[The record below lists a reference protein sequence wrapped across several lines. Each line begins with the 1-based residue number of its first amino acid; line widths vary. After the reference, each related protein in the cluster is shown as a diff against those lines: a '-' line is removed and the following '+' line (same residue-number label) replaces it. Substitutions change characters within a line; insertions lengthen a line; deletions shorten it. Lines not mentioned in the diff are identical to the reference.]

1 MPKEVSSA
9 EHTTAVRTDIKLTEE
24 SFLTDDFVRQL
35 MSVGEIDI
43 LIGLPT
49 HNNAK
54 TITASVAAVQDGI
67 LRWFPRERAAIINV
81 DGGSRDGTPEL
92 VLNAAIDDAGGRIFN
107 RQTLRTLPSISAKYG
122 NSVERGTAFRTILA
136 AADLLGAKAGV
147 VISPESTNIKPE
159 WLPALLS
166 PIYKEGCD
174 LVLPTYARHRFDGLL
189 ISNLLYPMTR
199 ALYGLRIREPYASE
213 FGFSGRLGSQF
224 LAQNSW
230 NDEAERAASEVRFST
245 AALTGGFRISQ
256 SFLGIKPHLERR
268 AADLVP
274 ALRQTIGVLFSA
286 MESTSSLWTSK
297 SGSEPVPTS
306 GAPQQFVLDPVRIN
320 RKRLGEMFRSGV
332 AELQSVF
339 QSILSPDTLAE
350 LQRVARSESDDFD
363 YSAELWVRTVYE
375 FAVAHHK
382 AVISRDHIIQ
392 ALAPLFRGRVLTFLI
407 ENRNGSAE
415 DVESSVENLCLE
427 FERLKPHLLELWK

>member
-54 TITASVAAVQDGI
+54 TISAFVAAVQDGI

-166 PIYKEGCD
+166 
-174 LVLPTYARHRFDGLL
+174 
-189 ISNLLYPMTR
+189 
-199 ALYGLRIREPYASE
+199 
-213 FGFSGRLGSQF
+213 
-224 LAQNSW
+224 
-230 NDEAERAASEVRFST
+230 
-245 AALTGGFRISQ
+245 
-256 SFLGIKPHLERR
+256 
-268 AADLVP
+268 
-274 ALRQTIGVLFSA
+274 
-286 MESTSSLWTSK
+286 
-297 SGSEPVPTS
+297 
-306 GAPQQFVLDPVRIN
+306 
-320 RKRLGEMFRSGV
+320 
-332 AELQSVF
+332 
-339 QSILSPDTLAE
+339 
-350 LQRVARSESDDFD
+350 
-363 YSAELWVRTVYE
+363 
-375 FAVAHHK
+375 
-382 AVISRDHIIQ
+382 
-392 ALAPLFRGRVLTFLI
+392 APLR
-407 ENRNGSAE
+407 
-415 DVESSVENLCLE
+415 LCS
-427 FERLKPHLLELWK
+427 R